1 MSNRYVNKSKLMGK
15 IGTENYRVSNCPFH
29 LPKENVKFFRAMQD
43 AGSKDPFNFDFN
55 NQVETDNWKNPVK
68 ESFDFNSTSG
78 LLFEGS
84 WGYDPNDGDGPLDMR
99 FDINLSMF
107 ESVYDK
113 CKKCIDDAEKKHEP
127 DQAWDAIGNIEYF
140 FDRATMLDN
149 LADDP
154 KRDFEKYDFWW
165 KLKQRKGKDIIQLYQ
180 KALKL
185 CAKDKQWINGWREP
199 KRMLAS
205 LKRRHKFI
213 DKLFRIQKRKD
224 DYEKK
229 LKEKRKKIEAKEKAQ
244 PEIIEDDVVTEGFM
258 FEGECGGVEGCT
270 YNTPM
275 NTVGVGNVI
284 PAGQPAMTGAAQASD
299 MFNGSGDITIPASS
313 KKKKKSKKK
322 EETIYFPIAVKK

>member
-1 MSNRYVNKSKLMGK
+1 MGK
-15 IGTENYRVSNCPFH
+15 IGTENYRVFNCPFH

-55 NQVETDNWKNPVK
+55 NQVETDDWKNHIK

-99 FDINLSMF
+99 YDINLDIF
-107 ESVYDK
+107 EQIYDK
-113 CKKCIDDAEKKHEP
+113 CKKTLDNAKKEHYASW
-127 DQAWDAIGNIEYF
+127 AWDVIGQIEYF

-149 LADDP
+149 LADD
-154 KRDFEKYDFWW
+154 RDHNFDKYDFWW
-165 KLKQRKGKDIIQLYQ
+165 NLRDRKKKDILALY
-180 KALKL
+180 KEALKF
-185 CAKDKQWINGWREP
+185 CENDKHWINEWKEP
-199 KRMLAS
+199 KRMIAS
-205 LKRRHKFI
+205 LKRRHKFL
-213 DKLFRIQKRKD
+213 DKQLKIQEQKD
-224 DYEKK
+224 NFEKK
-229 LKEKRKKIEAKEKAQ
+229 LEEKRKKDEAKEKAH
-244 PEIIEDDVVTEGFM
+244 PEIIEDIVTEGFM
-258 FEGECGGVEGCT
+258 FEGECGGVEGCA

-284 PAGQPAMTGAAQASD
+284 PAGQPAMTGAAQTSD